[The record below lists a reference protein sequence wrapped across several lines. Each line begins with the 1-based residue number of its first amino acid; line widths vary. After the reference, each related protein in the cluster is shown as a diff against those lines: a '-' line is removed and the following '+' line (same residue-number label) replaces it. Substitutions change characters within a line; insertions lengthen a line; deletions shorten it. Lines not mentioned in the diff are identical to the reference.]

1 MTVSVHHWLHQLLLA
16 VTVTRCRCP
25 KLSRTAGSC
34 HGKACRITDSMLC
47 VRSPA
52 AGGFRTSSA
61 RCQECQDHSICY
73 AVALMNVV
81 TAGVAGALRLVG
93 TGIGG
98 VLGYLVMLRTGL
110 ATRCAP
116 SACPVCRAGTS
127 SPSAHLQAPAFV
139 FLFAQKSH
147 GSTDLHQT
155 VKLWNQSHN
164 SVTSDRT
171 AGCGI
176 DHNQRC
182 TGGCSSVKLLS
193 ILLLQSC
200 SLAIA
205 F

>member
-73 AVALMNVV
+73 PVALMNVV
-81 TAGVAGALRLVG
+81 TVGVAGALRLVG

-127 SPSAHLQAPAFV
+127 SPCAVHICKPL
-139 FLFAQKSH
+139 
-147 GSTDLHQT
+147 
-155 VKLWNQSHN
+155 
-164 SVTSDRT
+164 
-171 AGCGI
+171 
-176 DHNQRC
+176 
-182 TGGCSSVKLLS
+182 LLS
-193 ILLLQSC
+193 LSLPKRVMEAPTCIRLSSFGTRATIL
-200 SLAIA
+200 
-205 F
+205 